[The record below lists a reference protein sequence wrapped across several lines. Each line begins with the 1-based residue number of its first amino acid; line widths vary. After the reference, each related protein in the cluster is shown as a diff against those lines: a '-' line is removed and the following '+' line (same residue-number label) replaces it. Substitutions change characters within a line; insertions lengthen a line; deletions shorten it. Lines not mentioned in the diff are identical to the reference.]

1 MSDCNETLRELHA
14 FLDDE
19 LSGEARHAIE
29 SHLGGCMDCLQAY
42 DFHAEL
48 KVVVAQKCQSDEM
61 PEGLLSRLEMCF
73 GEDLDGDGS
82 VGATADRPAD

>member
-1 MSDCNETLRELHA
+1 MADCTETLRELHA

-29 SHLGGCMDCLQAY
+29 GHLGGCMDCLQAF

-48 KVVVAQKCQSDEM
+48 KAVVAQKCQSDEL

-73 GEDLDGDGS
+73 GEDFDGNGQIGDPVS
-82 VGATADRPAD
+82 